1 MYAHTTCQ
9 LISKQIAYSKRAF
22 VKKWVFV
29 YSLLIS
35 FGPDKSPKFSK
46 LANINDARAS
56 AYAYVDMRQVE
67 AFLYMLSPMPLNFS
81 C

>member
-1 MYAHTTCQ
+1 MG
-9 LISKQIAYSKRAF
+9 
-22 VKKWVFV
+22 FV

-46 LANINDARAS
+46 LANINDARAF